1 MRKEKAEY
9 AEKQPQVT
17 ICKGGAEA
25 LVLLNE
31 TKKKVTL
38 AAISDDEKSTTT
50 TAYEYDAYWVELT
63 GKDVL
68 TAAKEAVLAKITEY
82 DLSEA
87 VNHFTLNGK
96 KGWLDK
102 ATRVG
107 LFNSVNVAKSLNT
120 EKVQI
125 WVGDDD
131 YTMECATAI
140 SLLSQIEMY
149 AQDVYN
155 VTATHKKTLES
166 LDNVADVLSYDYTT
180 LYPSPL
186 SLKTE

>member
-17 ICKGGAEA
+17 LCKGGAEA

-31 TKKKVTL
+31 AKKKVTL
-38 AAISDDEKSTTT
+38 TPMGEDEKPTTA
-50 TAYEYDAYWVELT
+50 TAYEYDAYWLELN

-68 TAAKEAVLAKITEY
+68 GSAKEAVLAKITEY

-96 KGWLDK
+96 EGWLDK

-125 WVGDDD
+125 WVGDED
-131 YTMECATAI
+131 YTMECAAAI

-155 VTATHKKTLES
+155 VTATHKKAVEAM
-166 LDNVADVLSYDYTT
+166 DNVADVLSYDYTAN
-180 LYPSPL
+180 YPETL
-186 SLKTE
+186 SLKAE